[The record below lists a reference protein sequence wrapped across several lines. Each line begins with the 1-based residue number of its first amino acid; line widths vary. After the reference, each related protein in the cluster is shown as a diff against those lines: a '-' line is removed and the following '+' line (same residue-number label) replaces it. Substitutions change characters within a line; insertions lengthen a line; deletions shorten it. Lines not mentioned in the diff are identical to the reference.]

1 MNSRQILIRDLLVL
15 FGLTG
20 WAVALPG
27 FASEFVTSMA
37 LTCLMYVA
45 LSSSWALFCGTT
57 RYLSL
62 ATSAFFG
69 IGAYTSALSLE
80 HMPWAQAVMLGA
92 LIAAAVAVIMGA
104 AVLHLRGTYF
114 AVLTFGMTELIRHAI
129 SYFEKSVT
137 GTVGRVLMVVPEAS
151 TVYFTV
157 LLLAVVSLALSIVIR
172 RTRFGLAMLG
182 IGADEQRA
190 QTLGVNTRII
200 KIAGFALT
208 AAVAGAVGA
217 AMSVRW
223 TYIDPHTVFNPF
235 IGFQTVLIALIGG
248 AMTLWGPLIAAIVF
262 SVLAETLRLQVPQ
275 IYMMSLGL
283 LLILSVL
290 YLPGGLASVRADTFR
305 GWGRDLRAWWT
316 DLRDELSGEKRRR
329 EAREKQLRERRHGY

>member
-1 MNSRQILIRDLLVL
+1 MNARQILIRDLLVL

-92 LIAAAVAVIMGA
+92 LNAAAVAIVMGA

-151 TVYFTV
+151 TVYYTV
-157 LLLAVVSLALSIVIR
+157 LLLAVLAVALSI
-172 RTRFGLAMLG
+172 G
-182 IGADEQRA
+182 
-190 QTLGVNTRII
+190 
-200 KIAGFALT
+200 
-208 AAVAGAVGA
+208 
-217 AMSVRW
+217 VRW
-223 TYIDPHTVFNPF
+223 
-235 IGFQTVLIALIGG
+235 
-248 AMTLWGPLIAAIVF
+248 
-262 SVLAETLRLQVPQ
+262 
-275 IYMMSLGL
+275 
-283 LLILSVL
+283 
-290 YLPGGLASVRADTFR
+290 
-305 GWGRDLRAWWT
+305 GRP
-316 DLRDELSGEKRRR
+316 
-329 EAREKQLRERRHGY
+329 